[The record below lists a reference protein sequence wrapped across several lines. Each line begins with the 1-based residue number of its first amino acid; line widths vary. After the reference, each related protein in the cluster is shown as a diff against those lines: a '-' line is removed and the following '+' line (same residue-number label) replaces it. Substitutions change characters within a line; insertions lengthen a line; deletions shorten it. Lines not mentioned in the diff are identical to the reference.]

1 MFKMMRTITV
11 VLVLLMMAT
20 TSFAERRGRWWL
32 DPHVVKNLD
41 LTNDEVQKLE
51 NAFNTSSIKMIE
63 LKSKVEQEQYK
74 LQALLEQQNM
84 DEDAINTQIQ
94 NLEKARSALGIERTR
109 FVVQVRKIIGYEQ
122 FQKYLDMRR
131 R

>member
-11 VLVLLMMAT
+11 
-20 TSFAERRGRWWL
+20 
-32 DPHVVKNLD
+32 
-41 LTNDEVQKLE
+41 TNDEVQKLE